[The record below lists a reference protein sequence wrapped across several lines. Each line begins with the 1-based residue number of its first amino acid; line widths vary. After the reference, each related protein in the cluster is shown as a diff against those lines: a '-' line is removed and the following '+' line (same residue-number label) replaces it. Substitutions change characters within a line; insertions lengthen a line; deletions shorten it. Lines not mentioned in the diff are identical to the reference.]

1 MRDALADGAT
11 VTGASVHIVDEGVD
25 TGPVI
30 EQVQVA
36 INADDTEESLHE
48 RIKAVERELIVRT
61 VKNIATKNINLQE
74 LAR

>member
-30 EQVQVA
+30 EQVQVV

>member
-30 EQVQVA
+30 EQVQVV
-36 INADDTEESLHE
+36 INAEDTEESLHE

>member
-25 TGPVI
+25 TGLVI